1 MGVKSCLLVNYTN
14 QGSLRLCMQMDINNI
29 NINDILDCGSHKNA
43 GGVED
48 VRDSTNET
56 TRHIPSMQGTTV
68 SALINNSVIMLHYY
82 ILIPIVS
89 TPQDIPSPDNI
100 YTGEI
105 LYERIGCNKWL
116 TRFIIYQNV
125 KVFLQVR

>member
-1 MGVKSCLLVNYTN
+1 
-14 QGSLRLCMQMDINNI
+14 
-29 NINDILDCGSHKNA
+29 
-43 GGVED
+43 
-48 VRDSTNET
+48 
-56 TRHIPSMQGTTV
+56 
-68 SALINNSVIMLHYY
+68 MLHYY

-89 TPQDIPSPDNI
+89 TPQVIIPCPDNI
-100 YTGEI
+100 YTGDI

>member
-1 MGVKSCLLVNYTN
+1 MGVKPCLLVNYTN
-14 QGSLRLCMQMDINNI
+14 LGSLQLCMQMNINKI
-29 NINDILDCGSHKNA
+29 NINDILDGGSHKDA

-56 TRHIPSMQGTTV
+56 TRHIPSTQGTT
-68 SALINNSVIMLHYY
+68 SALIDNSVIMLHYY
-82 ILIPIVS
+82 ILNPIVS
-89 TPQDIPSPDNI
+89 TPQVIIPSPDNI
-100 YTGEI
+100 YTGDI

-125 KVFLQVR
+125 KVFLQVS